1 MSSNEDG
8 SSLFSQASIPYGAA
22 LAVFLGFAAFVAPGS
37 FGAESDNAML
47 QAYIDNPVAP
57 GLNEIF
63 NTEFNLL
70 GIIPIV
76 MACLLFPQ
84 ASPTGLPPAPFLLG
98 SVGLGY
104 FGLGTCHSIFC
115 RVYVLLSPTL
125 MID

>member
-1 MSSNEDG
+1 MSSNEDA
-8 SSLFSQASIPYGAA
+8 SSLFSQASIPYSAA

-84 ASPTGLPPAPFLLG
+84 ASPTGLPPTPFLLG
-98 SVGLGY
+98 SAGFGY
-104 FGLGTCHSIFC
+104 FGLGMCNFFFYH
-115 RVYVLLSPTL
+115 VYVLHFPAL
-125 MID
+125 MIN